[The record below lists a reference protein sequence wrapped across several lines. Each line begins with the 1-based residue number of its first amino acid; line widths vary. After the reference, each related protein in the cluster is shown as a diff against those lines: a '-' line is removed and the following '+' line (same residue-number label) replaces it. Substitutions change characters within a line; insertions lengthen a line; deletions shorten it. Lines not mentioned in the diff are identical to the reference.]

1 MLKEEN
7 RMESL
12 ESEVERRGGRH
23 GVEVVLLVVRRM
35 REGQMPEE
43 QSTNNQI
50 QKRISLFGKLFNEM
64 AVYSGN
70 LEARLQTKEEE
81 NERLWKELKEIRSV
95 RSVED
100 NDEW

>member
-1 MLKEEN
+1 ML
-7 RMESL
+7 L
-12 ESEVERRGGRH
+12 ETTRKS
-23 GVEVVLLVVRRM
+23 
-35 REGQMPEE
+35 P
-43 QSTNNQI
+43 STNNQI